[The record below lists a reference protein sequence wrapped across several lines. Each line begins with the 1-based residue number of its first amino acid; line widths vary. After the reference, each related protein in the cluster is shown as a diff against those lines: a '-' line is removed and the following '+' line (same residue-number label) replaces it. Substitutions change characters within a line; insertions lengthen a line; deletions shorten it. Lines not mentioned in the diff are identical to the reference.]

1 MDSLPVRIGCL
12 SVGDRTAEQAAAVEW
27 CRSRAARVDAIDV
40 TTESVPP
47 LDADRR
53 MYDVLWWHRDEPV
66 DPDREAIAAAAPAIR
81 GFLESGGGVF
91 LSLHALSAV
100 ELLGLDSVPPDAAGT
115 ERIDHPSGFAAK
127 AIHSDHP
134 VFEGFVD
141 RFYTLPAGDN
151 RPFARY
157 EAVAPARGQLLGSA
171 VHAGELL
178 PAHKE
183 ILSWRV
189 GEGHVYGVGARVEFA
204 ANAAGEFSVDRDRFV
219 SNILATLGGD
229 RQPAFTDR
237 PTDAAG
243 FDRLRA
249 RLADDHHRPSY
260 HLSPPAGW
268 LNDPNGII
276 HHDGTYHVFYQYN
289 PMGPFHGTIH
299 WGHAT
304 SEDLLTWRDEPV
316 ALSPDPDGPDRNGCW
331 SGCAVVDADGT
342 PTILYTGG
350 RGSDQLPCLA
360 TAGDDRL
367 HSWRKDPANPI
378 IPAAPDDPAVLSTDD
393 WTAEFRDHNVWAVG
407 DTWYHLIGAG
417 LSDGGGAALLYRG
430 DTLRDWEYV
439 GPLLSGDHNVANT
452 VWECPELLALGETSL
467 LHVSNYRNVR
477 YFLGEPDLSTPEFA
491 VETEGLLDHGALYAP
506 QSTTTPDG
514 RVLMWGWI
522 KETRSV
528 DAQWRAGWSGALS
541 IPRELSIGA
550 AGELVQQP
558 ARELQTLRSEPA
570 FDDRVD
576 LSAGEHRS
584 IAATDNAYELRV
596 AFTPP
601 ADTALELGLCES
613 PARSERTVVRCRR
626 DEIVVDRSDSTHDPD
641 PDTSPV
647 RMPIDADGSDG
658 ISVRIFVDGSI
669 LSVFANDRHCLTTRV
684 YPTRSDATGVSV
696 GAPDGNLSVRSLTVW
711 PLAASSTDRSVWN
724 HQDRQ

>member
-1 MDSLPVRIGCL
+1 MDALSVRIGCL
-12 SVGDRTAEQAAAVEW
+12 SVGDRTTEQTAAVEW
-27 CRSRAARVDAIDV
+27 CQSRGARVDTIDV
-40 TTESVPP
+40 TPESDSVI
-47 LDADRR
+47 DADLAT
-53 MYDVLWWHRDEPV
+53 YDVLWWHRDEPV
-66 DPDREAIAAAAPAIR
+66 ELDRKAIAAAAPAIR
-81 GFLESGGGVF
+81 GVLESGGRLF

-100 ELLGLDSVPPDAAGT
+100 EPLDIDPIAPDAAGT

-141 RFYTLPAGDN
+141 RFYTLPAGEN

-204 ANAAGEFSVDRDRFV
+204 DNAAGEFSVDRDRFV

-229 RQPAFTDR
+229 RRPTFTDR

-249 RLADDHHRPSY
+249 RFADDHHRPTY

-304 SEDLLTWRDEPV
+304 SEDLRTWCDEPV
-316 ALSPDPDGPDRNGCW
+316 ALSPDPDGPDRDGCW
-331 SGCAVVDADGT
+331 SGCAVVDAGGT

-378 IPAAPDDPAVLSTDD
+378 IPAAPDDPAVLATDD
-393 WTAEFRDHNVWAVG
+393 WDAEFRDHNVWAVG

-417 LSDGGGAALLYRG
+417 LSEGGGAALLYRG

-439 GPLLSGDHNVANT
+439 GPLLSGDHDVADT
-452 VWECPELLALGETSL
+452 VWECPELLDLGEVSL
-467 LHVSNYRNVR
+467 LHVSNYRDVR
-477 YFLGEPDLSTPEFA
+477 YFLGVADLSTPGFA

-528 DAQWRAGWSGALS
+528 DGQWRAGWSGALS
-541 IPRELSIGA
+541 IPRELSIGS
-550 AGELVQQP
+550 AGDLVQQP
-558 ARELQTLRSEPA
+558 ARELRALRSEPT
-570 FDDRVD
+570 FDGSAD
-576 LSAGEHRS
+576 LTAGEHRP
-584 IAATDNAYELRV
+584 IAATNN
-596 AFTPP
+596 
-601 ADTALELGLCES
+601 ALELRAEIEPLGDVSFELGLFES

-626 DEIVVDRSDSTHDPD
+626 DGIVVDRSNSTHDPD
-641 PDTSPV
+641 PDTSSV

-658 ISVRIFVDGSI
+658 VSLRVFVDGSI
-669 LSVFANDRHCLTTRV
+669 LTVFANDRHCLTTRV
-684 YPTRSDATGVSV
+684 YPSRSDATGVSV
-696 GAPDGNLSVRSLTVW
+696 AAFDGDLSVRSLTAW
-711 PLAASSTDRSVWN
+711 PLEASSGDRAFRN
-724 HQDRQ
+724 RQDRQ